1 MTDGEIE
8 SGSKPKYEAR
18 WKRIDR
24 THTRGNPVIEKVKV
38 RIDPANPENV
48 PVDNPLLPQKPPEV
62 IQEEKKEAQIE
73 GWRNRTN
80 I

>member
-1 MTDGEIE
+1 MEDV
-8 SGSKPKYEAR
+8 GSKPKYEAI
-18 WKRIDR
+18 WKRTDK
-24 THTRGNPVIEKVKV
+24 THTGGNPVIEKVKV

-48 PVDNPLLPQKPPEV
+48 PTPDQSLPQKPPEV

-73 GWRNRTN
+73 DWRNRTD